1 MRFVYDDLIFLLL
14 GASCLCGFNFLMYS
28 EENFRM
34 LFNQSISPYLSLI
47 YFIVSLVALLLMHYT
62 EWKAKKRYI
71 QIANMYLLGTSI
83 VAIPIML
90 LSTGYELRIGFL
102 CTLAVCHAVAAAVLG
117 ASVFKLVAKYD
128 KGCLDMISSGNSV
141 ASIALCSLDAAYL
154 RTSLKYKEV
163 ATYLVTCGFSILAII
178 AYRWRN
184 RPSEGDPDDTPPAYF
199 PNSFVLDWNNAIM
212 FGVAFGTSSYLN
224 TVCSIGCTEWIT
236 PTFLLYNI
244 TDLIGK
250 VLHSYIPDKIQATLA
265 AVRLVIALAL
275 TLIHKTSLPVP
286 SVERW
291 IVILGGAFGVT
302 NGVCMT
308 GSFGRSRNLLLT
320 QSSLLGGFI
329 CGTLLWILR
338 SRFLN

>member
-1 MRFVYDDLIFLLL
+1 MRFVYDDLTFLVL

-34 LFNQSISPYLSLI
+34 LFNQSVSPYLSLI
-47 YFIVSLVALLLMHYT
+47 YFIVSLVALLLMHYL

-71 QIANMYLLGTSI
+71 QYANMYLLGTSI

-90 LSTGYELRIGFL
+90 LSTGYELRIGVL

-128 KGCLDMISSGNSV
+128 KECLDMISSGNSV
-141 ASIALCSLDAAYL
+141 ASITLCSLDAAYL
-154 RTSLKYKEV
+154 RTSLKGKEI

-184 RPSEGDPDDTPPAYF
+184 HPSERDPDDTLPEYF
-199 PNSFVLDWNNAIM
+199 PDSFTREWNNVIM
-212 FGVAFGTSSYLN
+212 LGVAFGTSSYLN
-224 TVCSIGCTEWIT
+224 TVCTIGSTEWIT

-250 VLHSYIPDKIQATLA
+250 VLHSYIPDKVQAATTA
-265 AVRLVIALAL
+265 IRLIIALAL
-275 TLIHKTSLPVP
+275 TFIHKMHLPVP
-286 SVERW
+286 SVERAI
-291 IVILGGAFGVT
+291 IVLGGAFGLT
-302 NGVCMT
+302 NGMCMT
-308 GSFGRSRNLLLT
+308 GSFARSSNLLLT

-329 CGTLLWILR
+329 CGTALGILR
-338 SRFLN
+338 LKYFN